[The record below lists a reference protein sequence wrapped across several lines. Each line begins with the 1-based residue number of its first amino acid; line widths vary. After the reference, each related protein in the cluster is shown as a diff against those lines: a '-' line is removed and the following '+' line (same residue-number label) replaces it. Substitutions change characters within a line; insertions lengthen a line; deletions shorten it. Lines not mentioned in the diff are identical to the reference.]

1 MASFLFIGQ
10 SALHESCSY
19 FNTSQFQAERAN
31 FQNKVREQIVLRYE
45 ELHADITDL
54 QVFKLLVILQY
65 NSKRSFYSDQVNISQ
80 KVIGL
85 TITRYS

>member
-1 MASFLFIGQ
+1 MSNLDYFFTVYLLPIFYVIGM

-31 FQNKVREQIVLRYE
+31 FQEKVREQIVERYQ

-54 QVFKLLVILQY
+54 QVL
-65 NSKRSFYSDQVNISQ
+65 
-80 KVIGL
+80 
-85 TITRYS
+85 